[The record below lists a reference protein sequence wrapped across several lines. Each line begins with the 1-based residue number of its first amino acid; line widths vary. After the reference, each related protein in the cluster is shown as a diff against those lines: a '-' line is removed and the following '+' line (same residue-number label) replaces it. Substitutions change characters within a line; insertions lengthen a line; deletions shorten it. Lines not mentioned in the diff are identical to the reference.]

1 MTHTFDVERGF
12 LFQYMKLMYH
22 STLTYA
28 MVDINTRSET
38 ELLVMSLVLIVAAV
52 INAII
57 FGQFANL
64 TEEVKAD

>member
-1 MTHTFDVERGF
+1 
-12 LFQYMKLMYH
+12 
-22 STLTYA
+22 